1 MNKFLFYLIF
11 FTFFFNIEG
20 NASEMF
26 PSKLDYEQV
35 INIGKMK
42 SHDNK
47 FTLYFRTRK
56 KAVLTKGAEFNYII
70 DYPQDLYYLQ
80 NDTGKIFPLITYDWF
95 PKKIKELGTS
105 YDLPIFPEDFAYYLL
120 SDNETLILVSG
131 MKSIKSNY
139 KYNIKNGKLET
150 LPKNEDYKLRFVFS
164 LLKDCG
170 FSDLNATFKCS
181 FYKPLISEN
190 LIR

>member
-1 MNKFLFYLIF
+1 
-11 FTFFFNIEG
+11 
-20 NASEMF
+20 MF

-47 FTLYFRTRK
+47 FTLYFRTRE
-56 KAVLTKGAEFNYII
+56 KAVLTKGVEFNYII

>member
-1 MNKFLFYLIF
+1 M
-11 FTFFFNIEG
+11 
-20 NASEMF
+20 S

-35 INIGKMK
+35 INIGEMK

-47 FTLYFRTRK
+47 FTLYFRTRE
-56 KAVLTKGAEFNYII
+56 KAVLTKGVEFNYII